1 MAQFELQR
9 IGNSTMER
17 KIFMSVLSK
26 FKVTDFDMTEQEQ
39 LKDLLR
45 MVFREIKKG
54 YENV

>member
-1 MAQFELQR
+1 MTQKMSKLSALYFEA
-9 IGNSTMER
+9 E
-17 KIFMSVLSK
+17 
-26 FKVTDFDMTEQEQ
+26 EQEQ

>member
-1 MAQFELQR
+1 
-9 IGNSTMER
+9 MER

>member
-1 MAQFELQR
+1 
-9 IGNSTMER
+9 
-17 KIFMSVLSK
+17 MSVLSK